1 MRPNGRENV
10 ASGAR
15 RMPVDA
21 ATAAPR
27 TLPSAGTI
35 SPTRTEGSPMN
46 DPTDAATATASGT
59 FPDTAPDTPGR
70 IVAAFLAA
78 LETRDP
84 AAKAFLAPGVRIVF
98 PGGREFDS
106 LETLAAWATTRYRW
120 VRKTFERI
128 EELPV
133 HADGVTT
140 VYCYGTLA
148 GEWLDGRPFDGIRF
162 IDRFEID
169 EQGRI
174 VDQKV
179 WNDLGEAR
187 R

>member
-1 MRPNGRENV
+1 MKDLPE
-10 ASGAR
+10 
-15 RMPVDA
+15 
-21 ATAAPR
+21 TAAE
-27 TLPSAGTI
+27 TPS
-35 SPTRTEGSPMN
+35 
-46 DPTDAATATASGT
+46 
-59 FPDTAPDTPGR
+59 R

-78 LETRDP
+78 LEARDP
-84 AAKAFLAPGVRIVF
+84 GARDFLAPGVRIVF
-98 PGGREFDS
+98 PGGREFES
-106 LETLAAWATTRYRW
+106 LEDLAAWASTRYRS

-148 GEWLDGRPFDGIRF
+148 GEWLDGRPFADIRF

-169 EQGRI
+169 EDGRI

-179 WNDLGEAR
+179 WNDLGEALR
-187 R
+187 